1 MIGAQSDSIGRGA
14 DGPESRGESGD
25 GESRASRRI
34 RLVFGSIS
42 VEAAASAAGSNHP
55 PSDGV
60 VGSELKV
67 GAAAGAVSRTL
78 FGGRVKS
85 CPS

>member
-14 DGPESRGESGD
+14 DGSESGGESGD
-25 GESRASRRI
+25 GESRALRRI
-34 RLVFGSIS
+34 RFVLGSIS
-42 VEAAASAAGSNHP
+42 IEAAASAAGSNHP
-55 PSDGV
+55 PLDGA

-78 FGGRVKS
+78 LGGRAKS